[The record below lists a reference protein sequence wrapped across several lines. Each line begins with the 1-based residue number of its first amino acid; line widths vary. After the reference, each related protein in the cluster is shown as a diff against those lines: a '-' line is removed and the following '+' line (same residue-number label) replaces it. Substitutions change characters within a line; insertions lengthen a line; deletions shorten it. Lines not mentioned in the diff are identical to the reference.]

1 MKKLLFLLPAV
12 YALIF
17 WVIMPLLNL
26 FTPEDSASPSQP
38 GSDYMLFVV
47 FIGIALGVFVY
58 ILKMVKRR
66 K

>member
-1 MKKLLFLLPAV
+1 MKKLLFLLPAG

-17 WVIMPLLNL
+17 WIIMPLMNL
-26 FTPEDSASPSQP
+26 FTAEEADSASQP

-47 FIGIALGVFVY
+47 LTGIALGGFVY
-58 ILKMVKRR
+58 ILKVVKRR

>member
-17 WVIMPLLNL
+17 WIIMPLLNL
-26 FTPEDSASPSQP
+26 FTPEDPASLSQP

-47 FIGIALGVFVY
+47 FTGIALGVFVY